1 MMNTKRGRLY
11 GVIHI
16 GSVALSLCIA
26 EYTDS
31 RQVNIVQKAHRAADF
46 GEEVFATGSLSFTSI
61 QRMCRYLNGFRRIL
75 ADYQVSEVVVYATAV
90 LREADNRRMILD
102 LIRVHTTL
110 DVQVVDMPEEIYF
123 KHFALHHRLTH
134 PYGNVRQPIEGG
146 VLFVDI
152 TSSSVGF
159 TAWKDDR
166 LAYQQ
171 NVHIGTLRLLERFDR
186 RQRDAQSYPQAVSE
200 YLRHMLAPIWP
211 VLARYD
217 IRSVVLS
224 GRESRMVARLM
235 GVRSNHDMMMLSPEN
250 FARVFAEVGDKTAAG
265 LMHYD
270 DMTEPQAEALLPTLH
285 LYAEVLAHV
294 RAKQL
299 VMMGITFLYGAV
311 FYYGALMTNA
321 PELEYLRDQHL
332 ELARSIASRYGG
344 HMAHLDAVEHG
355 AVVLTDAL
363 RTIHGMTMRD
373 RYLLR
378 MAALLHSVGKYVNLR
393 RNNEHTYHIIMGT
406 DIFGLSDLEKEM
418 VATIAYYNY
427 KGTPSDDDEVF
438 RRLPEGVKMTVIKL
452 AALLRMAI
460 ALDQGEMQKMTRLE
474 AELARG
480 ELVVRYTSRRDTTL
494 EQWTCREVNRFF
506 AEVFGVNVRLERRQ
520 AR

>member
-1 MMNTKRGRLY
+1 MSTTKRGRLY

-31 RQVNIVQKAHRAADF
+31 RHVTVVQQARRAADF
-46 GEEVFATGSLSFTSI
+46 GEEVFATGALSFTSI
-61 QRMCRYLNGFRRIL
+61 RRMCRYLNGFRRIL

-110 DVQVVDMPEEIYF
+110 DVQVVDMPQEIYF

-134 PYGNVRQPIEGG
+134 PYGQGRQPIEGG

-159 TAWKDDR
+159 TAWEDDR
-166 LAYQQ
+166 LTYQQ

-211 VLARYD
+211 MLERCD

-250 FARVFAEVGDKTAAG
+250 FARVFAEVGDKTATG

-294 RAKQL
+294 PAERL

-311 FYYGALMTNA
+311 FYHGALVTGA
-321 PELEYLRDQHL
+321 AELEYLRDQHL

-344 HMAHLDAVEHG
+344 NLAHLDAVEQYT
-355 AVVLTDAL
+355 VVLMDAL
-363 RTIHGMTMRD
+363 RTIHGMTLRD
-373 RYLLR
+373 RYLVR
-378 MAALLHSVGKYVNLR
+378 MAALLHTVGKYVNLR
-393 RNNEHTYHIIMGT
+393 QNNEHTYHIIMGT
-406 DIFGLSDLEKEM
+406 DIFGLSDLEKEV

-427 KGTPSDDDEVF
+427 KGTPSDEDAVF
-438 RRLPEGVKMTVIKL
+438 RRLPEAVKMTVIKL
-452 AALLRMAI
+452 AAVLRMAI
-460 ALDQGEMQKMTRLE
+460 ALDQGETQKLRRVE
-474 AELARG
+474 AALSRG
-480 ELVVRYTSRRDTTL
+480 ELVIAYTSQRDTTL
-494 EQWTCREVNRFF
+494 EMWTCEEENRFF
-506 AEVFGVNVRLERRQ
+506 ADVFGVNVRLERR
-520 AR
+520 RDR